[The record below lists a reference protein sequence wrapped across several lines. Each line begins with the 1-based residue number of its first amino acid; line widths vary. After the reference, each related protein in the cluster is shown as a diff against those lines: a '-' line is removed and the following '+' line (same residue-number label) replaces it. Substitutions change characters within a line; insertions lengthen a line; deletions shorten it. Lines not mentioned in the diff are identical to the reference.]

1 MGKWK
6 EIEIS
11 KILEKTK
18 TENPKVNPDSEFV
31 YIDISSIDRE
41 LNKVVDPKF
50 LTGSKA
56 PSRARK
62 TVENGDVIF
71 ATTRPNLQNIAIIE
85 DNIKKQIAS
94 TGFCVLRGKK
104 ELIENRFLFN
114 YLLTNEVQ
122 ELIAPL
128 IRGAQYPAISDKDLK
143 SIKIPLPPLP
153 EQQRIVAKLDGL
165 FAKIDKAIGLLEAN
179 ILHTQ
184 ALMGSV
190 LDEEFGKLEK
200 LSTKYDKL
208 KNLTK
213 KIGSGSTPRGGQSS
227 YKESGISLIRSMNVH
242 DCYFKVKNLAFI
254 DDIQADKL
262 KNVEIQ
268 ENDVLLNITGASVA
282 RCCIVDSNYL
292 PARVNQHVS
301 IIRTDERILPEFMLY
316 FLISPKMKSKLLY
329 DSSGNATREAI
340 TKSMIEAIDVPIIS
354 LEIQQKLINKIKESF
369 RLNNKIIETQNQKL
383 NHLKALKS
391 SLLDQAFKGEL

>member
-1 MGKWK
+1 MGKWEEVKLGDGKVTELIMGQSPPSNTYNREKIGLPFYQGKK
-6 EIEIS
+6 E
-11 KILEKTK
+11 
-18 TENPKVNPDSEFV
+18 FG
-31 YIDISSIDRE
+31 E
-41 LNKVVDPKF
+41 LYP
-50 LTGSKA
+50 
-56 PSRARK
+56 
-62 TVENGDVIF
+62 TVEKWCSKPNKIAESGDVLLSVRAPVGPTNLAFEKCCIGRGL
-71 ATTRPNLQNIAIIE
+71 ASIRPNLDLIETKFLLYYFQNFELEISSKGQGSTFKAI
-85 DNIKKQIAS
+85 S
-94 TGFCVLRGKK
+94 GK
-104 ELIENRFLFN
+104 ELRNL
-114 YLLTNEVQ
+114 Q
-122 ELIAPL
+122 
-128 IRGAQYPAISDKDLK
+128 
-143 SIKIPLPPLP
+143 IPLPPLP

-369 RLNNKIIETQNQKL
+369 RLNNKIIETQTQKL
-383 NHLKALKS
+383 THLKALKS